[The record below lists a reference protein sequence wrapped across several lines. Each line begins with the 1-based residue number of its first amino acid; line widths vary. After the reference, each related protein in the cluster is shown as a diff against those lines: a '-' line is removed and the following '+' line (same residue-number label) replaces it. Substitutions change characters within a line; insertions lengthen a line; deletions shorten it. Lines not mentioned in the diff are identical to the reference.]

1 MTKKLE
7 DLFKEELKVVNIG
20 LESFAENLKKEGY
33 DAIQVEYKPPAGGD
47 AEMIELLDKLDSISD
62 KIKKANEEALERIQE
77 SEPIVVDVQPA
88 KDVLPNYGGKMILHA
103 APEEKWEDMAGPVRG
118 AAIGACIYEGWAD
131 DEEAAEEMLDA
142 GEVTFEPAHFHNAV
156 GPMTGVVSPSMP
168 VWIVENK
175 TYGNKAYTTLNEG
188 LGKVLRFGANG
199 PEVIK
204 KLKWMEE
211 VLAPVLSAALGKTE
225 KGINLRSI
233 TSQALHMGDE
243 VHNRNK
249 AATSLF
255 IREITPYLLE
265 TDYSNEEI
273 KDVIKFMAGNE
284 HFYLNLSMPASKAT
298 MDAASGVE
306 YSTVITALA
315 RNGVHFGITISGLG
329 DEWFVG
335 DAQKV
340 DGLYFPGYTEEDA
353 CLDIGDST
361 ISETAGVGGFAMAAA
376 PAIVGFVGGT
386 VADSIRFTK
395 DMYEITVGENK
406 NFTIPPLN
414 FRGTPTGI
422 DLVKIIEKDI
432 LPAINTGI
440 AHKDPGIGQI
450 GAGLVD
456 PPKKCF
462 KDALRAFVQ
471 KYTK

>member
-7 DLFKEELKVVNIG
+7 DLFSEDLKVINIG
-20 LESFAENLKKEGY
+20 LESFAENLKNEGY
-33 DAIQVEYKPPAGGD
+33 DAIQVDYKPPAGGD
-47 AEMIELLDKLDSISD
+47 TEMIKLLDQIEKLSD
-62 KIKKANEEALERIQE
+62 KIEKANEEAVERIQK
-77 SEPIVVDVQPA
+77 SEPILVDVQTA
-88 KDVLPNYGGKMILHA
+88 KDALPNFEGKMILHA
-103 APEEKWEDMAGPVRG
+103 APPEKWEDMSGPMQG

-131 DEEAAEEMLDA
+131 DEESAREMLDA
-142 GEVTFEPAHFHNAV
+142 GEVTFDPAHHHNAV
-156 GPMTGVVSPSMP
+156 GPMTGIVSPSMP
-168 VWIVENK
+168 VWVVENK
-175 TYGNKAYTTLNEG
+175 TYGNKAFTTLNEG

-199 PEVIK
+199 PEVIE

-211 VLAPVLSAALGKTE
+211 KLGPALGEALRKTE
-225 KGINLRSI
+225 EGINLKNI

-255 IREITPYLLE
+255 MREIIPYLLD
-265 TDYSNEEI
+265 TDYTNAEI
-273 KDVIKFMAGNE
+273 KEIIKFMGGNE

-298 MDAASGVE
+298 MDAAHGIE
-306 YSTVITALA
+306 YSTVLTAMA
-315 RNGVHFGITISGLG
+315 RNGVHFGIRVSGLG

-353 CLDIGDST
+353 CLDLGDST
-361 ISETAGVGGFAMAAA
+361 ISETAAVGGFAMAAA

-386 VADSIRFTK
+386 VADSIRFTR
-395 DMYEITVGENK
+395 DMYEITIDENA

-422 DLVKIIEKDI
+422 DLLKIIETGI

-440 AHKDPGIGQI
+440 AHKEPGIGQI

-456 PPKKCF
+456 PPVACF
-462 KDALRAFVQ
+462 KKAIRAFAQ
-471 KYTK
+471 KYNK